1 MFRNIFKRRE
11 SLDANDKINTTEK
24 TKLILKQAENFEVAL
39 MAMDY
44 VLDDRA
50 QEGLKLL
57 TDNSEQGDK
66 NDETINVLA
75 KGVIEFL
82 AATLSFEAK
91 EMKIASETLAK
102 AEQLSL
108 KSKARAEK
116 ENIKSSSYYP
126 PGTVY
131 AVTYTE
137 STLLHALL
145 MLFNESMIDAAKAV
159 LKLRKAYYTLQ
170 EILESVKKVD
180 QAIANNNDNSQTF
193 YKNKDAQHNIN
204 KNNNNNNSNSSASFI
219 SLSGK
224 QFVSVDIPYKLSP
237 EEQKNSELLANAEL
251 IHNMRVRRLS
261 GTHIDNI
268 PAINRLRTEL
278 GIQSISEQSASTA
291 SSTSTTNN
299 SSDVS
304 SSVKITN
311 SDEPVLLLSEDLDA
325 YQATIDEFIHSGV
338 NLCFGI
344 LQVVLSLLP
353 PAIGAV
359 LSIIGFKGSRE
370 DGLRL
375 VWKSTKQRNVHGCIG
390 LLALMFY
397 YDGPFQF
404 TDADFDIPATPT
416 SSLNSTTT
424 TSSFSTASSS
434 HSSNN
439 LSVSPRSKSRSN
451 SRSSSLS
458 ESMSTLKLNGKE
470 EMDAP
475 TLLHPGKI
483 LENALLQARALFPNS
498 ALWLLNEARML
509 SGKGRLKEAVA
520 LMDSID
526 VNKIQ
531 MRQVKVLMI
540 FDRAITLVH
549 LHEFDRA
556 AEDLISLVD
565 ISDWSHA
572 LYTYFAG
579 CCYLE
584 NWRMCQMGLLDE
596 TNSKGMKWYEEKA
609 RELIF
614 SAPNYL
620 GKKTFKSKNL
630 PLDRFMLRKVEQFK
644 SLQKQLGVDNP
655 LDAIATSPVHEL
667 AYFYNGYNRMTK
679 DGLELTMKM
688 LTEYENPAI
697 ELRDPDQELIK
708 DLLTSLTMR
717 RLGKIKEG
725 CEILDE
731 RVLPKIL
738 TIDPNNGKVKYFK
751 KTEDPWAY
759 PTALYERA
767 LFCWKLNE
775 MSGLQ
780 ECNEWL
786 TRAQNYADDYELST
800 RIGMKIKAALDRVE
814 NSLQ

>member
-1 MFRNIFKRRE
+1 MFRNIFKRGE
-11 SLDANDKINTTEK
+11 SPDTNNKINTTER
-24 TKLILKQAENFEVAL
+24 TKLILKQAENFEIAL

-57 TDNSEQGDK
+57 TENSEHRDK

-82 AATLSFEAK
+82 AATLSFETK

-108 KSKARAEK
+108 KSKAKAEK

-137 STLLHALL
+137 SILLHALL
-145 MLFNESMIDAAKAV
+145 MLFSESMMEAAKAV

-180 QAIANNNDNSQTF
+180 QTIANNNENTQSF
-193 YKNKDAQHNIN
+193 YKNKDAQNTTN
-204 KNNNNNNSNSSASFI
+204 KNNNNNNNSSASFI

-224 QFVSVDIPYKLSP
+224 QFVSVDIPYELSP

-278 GIQSISEQSASTA
+278 GIQSISEHPTSTA
-291 SSTSTTNN
+291 SSTSTSTANNNNNNNNN
-299 SSDVS
+299 SDAS
-304 SSVKITN
+304 SSGKN
-311 SDEPVLLLSEDLDA
+311 SNSEQPLLLLSEDLDV

-359 LSIIGFKGSRE
+359 LSVIGFKGSRE

-416 SSLNSTTT
+416 SSLNS
-424 TSSFSTASSS
+424 SSSSSSS
-434 HSSNN
+434 HGSNN
-439 LSVSPRSKSRSN
+439 ISVSSRSN
-451 SRSSSLS
+451 STSSALS
-458 ESMSTLKLNGKE
+458 ESMSTLKLNVKE

-509 SGKGRLKEAVA
+509 SGKGRLKEAVE

-614 SAPNYL
+614 SAPNHL

-697 ELRDPDQELIK
+697 KLRDTNQELIK

-725 CEILDE
+725 CKILDE
-731 RVLPKIL
+731 QVLPKIL

-751 KTEDPWAY
+751 KTDDPWAY

-775 MSGLQ
+775 MDGLQ
-780 ECNEWL
+780 ECKEWL

-814 NSLQ
+814 HSLQ

>member
-1 MFRNIFKRRE
+1 MFRNIFKRGE
-11 SLDANDKINTTEK
+11 SQDTNNKFNSTER
-24 TKLILKQAENFEVAL
+24 TKLILKQAENFEIAL

-50 QEGLKLL
+50 EKGLTLL
-57 TDNSEQGDK
+57 TDNGKQKDK
-66 NDETINVLA
+66 DDETINVLA
-75 KGVIEFL
+75 RGVIEFL
-82 AATLSFEAK
+82 AATLSFETK
-91 EMKIASETLAK
+91 EMKTASDTLAK

-108 KSKARAEK
+108 KSKNRAER
-116 ENIKSSSYYP
+116 ENIKSSSFYP

-137 STLLHALL
+137 SILLHALL
-145 MLFNESMIDAAKAV
+145 MLFSESMMEAAKAV

-170 EILESVKKVD
+170 EILESVEKVD
-180 QAIANNNDNSQTF
+180 HQTINDNNNSNNNNNNNNKSF
-193 YKNKDAQHNIN
+193 YKNKDAQNIS
-204 KNNNNNNSNSSASFI
+204 NSKFPSPSPSSSSASFI

-224 QFVSVDIPYKLSP
+224 QFVSVDIPYELSP

-251 IHNMRVRRLS
+251 IHKMRVRRLS

-268 PAINRLRTEL
+268 PAINRLRKEL
-278 GIQSISEQSASTA
+278 GIQSISENPAST
-291 SSTSTTNN
+291 TTHNP
-299 SSDVS
+299 DQ
-304 SSVKITN
+304 
-311 SDEPVLLLSEDLDA
+311 PVQLLSDDLDI

-359 LSIIGFKGSRE
+359 LSVIGFKGSRE

-375 VWKSTKQRNVHGCIG
+375 VWRATKQRNVHGCIG

-404 TDADFDIPATPT
+404 TDADFDIPATQTT
-416 SSLNSTTT
+416 SSLNNSP
-424 TSSFSTASSS
+424 SP
-434 HSSNN
+434 HSPYSI
-439 LSVSPRSKSRSN
+439 SRSSRSN

-458 ESMSTLKLNGKE
+458 ASISKLKLNSQE
-470 EMDAP
+470 EMDSP

-509 SGKGRLKEAVA
+509 SGKGRLREAVQ

-526 VNKIQ
+526 VNQIQ
-531 MRQVKVLMI
+531 MRQVKVLMV

-584 NWRMCQMGLLDE
+584 NWRMCQMGLLDDS
-596 TNSKGMKWYEEKA
+596 NSKGSKWYEERAK
-609 RELIF
+609 ELIF
-614 SAPNYL
+614 SAPNHL

-644 SLQKQLGVDNP
+644 SLQRQLGVENP

-688 LTEYENPAI
+688 LTEYDNPAI
-697 ELRDPDQELIK
+697 RLRDTNQELIK

-717 RLGKIKEG
+717 RLGKIEEG
-725 CEILDE
+725 CKILDE

-738 TIDPNNGKVKYFK
+738 NVDPNNGKVKYIK

-767 LFCWKLNE
+767 LFCWKLNG
-775 MSGLQ
+775 MDGLP
-780 ECNEWL
+780 ECKEWL

-814 NSLQ
+814 HSLQ